1 MTHIFSSWKPI
12 RQLNPATLRGINFK
26 RSTLSQIRRS
36 KLTQVIF
43 EWIVLLVA
51 TFLPRIH
58 ITWTCLVI
66 SQLAFTCSKLTM
78 ETRCEICSK
87 LTIKTP
93 ERRHWCC
100 CGALIVNV
108 DHFSHL
114 VLLFLL
120 LTLNMLMLAA
130 LDL

>member
-12 RQLNPATLRGINFK
+12 RQLNPATLNRISFK

-36 KLTQVIF
+36 QLTLVIF
-43 EWIVLLVA
+43 EWIVLLVT
-51 TFLPRIH
+51 TFSYYLNMFSDFPAGIYLLKVENRN
-58 ITWTCLVI
+58 TR
-66 SQLAFTCSKLTM
+66 
-78 ETRCEICSK
+78 TRCEICSK

-100 CGALIVNV
+100 CGAFIVNV

-114 VLLFLL
+114 FLLFLL